1 MSEQKPTYLAVAAV
15 VAVFSIG
22 IGGFTLYDAY
32 TNSTPVV
39 VEVIEPPN
47 IPKVIELN
55 DCLVEVS
62 AHTPEQR
69 HYGNGVLMQK
79 NGQTFVLTS
88 EMIFVNEF
96 ESIQVKY
103 QNGLI
108 DYAELIA
115 TDSLYGLAILD
126 VGDHMSGFEVDVAP
140 NLPPDAETEVFTLQ
154 GNAHAKV
161 KEYINADWMLLSGLN
176 NTFVGAPLVNGGQ
189 VSGIVVGVN
198 RNNAKETIAVGNRAI
213 YSLTDEVI
221 HADAPVPY
229 LPHRNPY
236 SIPNRNS
243 FPFPYN
249 PNSMHDVLQPPE
261 KPYNI
266 LRDRL

>member
-1 MSEQKPTYLAVAAV
+1 MSEQKITFLAVAAI
-15 VAVFSIG
+15 VAVLSIG

-32 TNSTPVV
+32 TNSTPV

-62 AHTPEQR
+62 AHTPEER
-69 HYGNGVLMQK
+69 RYGNGVLMQK

-96 ESIQVKY
+96 ESIQVEY
-103 QNGLI
+103 QDGLI
-108 DYAELIA
+108 DYAKLIA

-126 VGDHMSGFEVDVAP
+126 VGDHMEGFEVDEAP
-140 NLPPDAETEVFTLQ
+140 NLPPDTETEVFTIQ
-154 GNAHAKV
+154 KGVHAKV

-213 YSLTDEVI
+213 QDFVNRETLVDIAPNSPHY
-221 HADAPVPY
+221 HAPE
-229 LPHRNPY
+229 N
-236 SIPNRNS
+236 
-243 FPFPYN
+243 PFPYN
-249 PNSMHDVLQPPE
+249 PNSMRDVFSPPGNPLFGDE
-261 KPYNI
+261 Y
-266 LRDRL
+266 